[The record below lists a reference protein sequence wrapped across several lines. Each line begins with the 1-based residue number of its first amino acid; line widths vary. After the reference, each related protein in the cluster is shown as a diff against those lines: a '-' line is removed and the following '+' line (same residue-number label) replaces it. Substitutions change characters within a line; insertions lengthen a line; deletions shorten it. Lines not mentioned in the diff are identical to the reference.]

1 MILNLNS
8 TITDHNSQ
16 PVVINGN
23 SPTTL
28 SDILEKVIPQVR
40 TTTDEEALMV
50 YGLLLK
56 ITTSRKGW
64 NDQVVKA
71 IEVSDEEFSVIKQI
85 MSRESLLIKV
95 FFLNMVNHLNPK
107 KE

>member
-8 TITDHNSQ
+8 TITDHNGQ
-16 PVVINGN
+16 PVVINGT

-28 SDILEKVIPQVR
+28 SDILERVIPQVR

-56 ITTSRKGW
+56 ITESKKSW
-64 NDQVVKA
+64 KDQVVKT

-95 FFLNMVNHLNPK
+95 FFLNMVNHLNQK
-107 KE
+107 Q

>member
-1 MILNLNS
+1 MILNINS
-8 TITDHNSQ
+8 TITDHNGQ
-16 PVVINGN
+16 PVVINGT
-23 SPTTL
+23 SHTTL
-28 SDILEKVIPQVR
+28 SDILEIIIPQVR

-50 YGLLLK
+50 YELLLK
-56 ITTSRKGW
+56 VAESKKSYGV
-64 NDQVVKA
+64 QA
-71 IEVSDEEFSVIKQI
+71 IEVTDEEFKVIKQI

>member
-1 MILNLNS
+1 MILNINS
-8 TITDHNSQ
+8 PITDHNGQ
-16 PVVINGN
+16 PVVINGT

-28 SDILEKVIPQVR
+28 SDILEMVIPQVR

-50 YGLLLK
+50 YALLLK
-56 ITTSRKGW
+56 VNESKKSW
-64 NDQVVKA
+64 ECPS
-71 IEVSDEEFSVIKQI
+71 IEVTDEEFSVIKQI